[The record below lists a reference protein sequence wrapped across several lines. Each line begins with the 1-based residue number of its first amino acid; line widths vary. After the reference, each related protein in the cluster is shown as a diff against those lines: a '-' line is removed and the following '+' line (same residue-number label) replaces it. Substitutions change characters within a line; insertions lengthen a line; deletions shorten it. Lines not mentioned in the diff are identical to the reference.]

1 MSGCI
6 SISGDHPIYA
16 ERPGLRSKTV
26 DGVIE
31 TLQRLTEGFQKLPD
45 PQLGQSAREG
55 TVQSVSFEK
64 FTSQLTALLKSFY

>member
-6 SISGDHPIYA
+6 SVSGDHPIYA
-16 ERPGLRSKTV
+16 ERSGFGSQTV
-26 DGVIE
+26 DGVIK
-31 TLQRLTEGFQKLPD
+31 TLQRLTKRFQKLPN